1 MSISLSTDV
10 EDETAPT
17 SPFPPSVQNPYGES
31 EVGERPGSAGYM
43 SETTNTSSADVSR
56 MDPEGG
62 NLSFRRSHADSLTYS
77 PYPSG
82 YNILQDQQPQ
92 QQQQQ
97 QSQQLTADSLGPR
110 RGLFSE
116 LNTEEASADFLD
128 VQSVSSAG
136 DSEPSVN
143 HTQTN
148 TYQHTESQEPQ
159 QAAVNNKTVSAKSL
173 LPTSTDRGHQ
183 SSTEPVPVHT
193 PPPVGNSSGNNP
205 FDASPHPSSGEL
217 SHPPTHPQHHHAVS
231 HPSRDSLPGN
241 STAFVDVLTP
251 PPDYSPLPERGL
263 GTWSAVRGTGTEGT
277 GTQLDYDS
285 DQSEYAI

>member
-1 MSISLSTDV
+1 
-10 EDETAPT
+10 
-17 SPFPPSVQNPYGES
+17 
-31 EVGERPGSAGYM
+31 
-43 SETTNTSSADVSR
+43 

-62 NLSFRRSHADSLTYS
+62 NQSLQRLHADSLTYS
-77 PYPSG
+77 PYPSTH
-82 YNILQDQQPQ
+82 NILLEAQQPQ
-92 QQQQQ
+92 QQHQFQK
-97 QSQQLTADSLGPR
+97 LTSDSLGPR

-136 DSEPSVN
+136 DSEASVN
-143 HTQTN
+143 NTQKKD
-148 TYQHTESQEPQ
+148 TYQHTESQQPQ
-159 QAAVNNKTVSAKSL
+159 QAEVDNKTVSALSPV
-173 LPTSTDRGHQ
+173 PTSTDRGHQ
-183 SSTEPVPVHT
+183 SSTVPVPVHT
-193 PPPVGNSSGNNP
+193 PPPTCPSSGNNP
-205 FDASPHPSSGEL
+205 FDPSPHPSSSEL
-217 SHPPTHPQHHHAVS
+217 SHPSTHPQHHTAVPH